1 MMRRRLILALSI
13 MGCGSAAAQA
23 TSDFP
28 YGPNHV
34 FAAFRNGE
42 KIGTHSLSFQQ
53 NGDKRTV
60 TTSIDFAVKALGITM
75 YRYNHRG
82 QEIWNGNTF
91 ESIATQTDDNG
102 TKYTLKARHEPSGV
116 SVVRE
121 GGGAPRVAANDAGF
135 QQGFAKQLTMPA
147 STLPTTHWNL
157 NQVKQSA
164 ILNTQNGALA
174 KIQVTPRGRETIK
187 TTTGKSLEAT
197 RYSYSGDVEMDQWFD
212 DRGRWVKAAF
222 KASDGSTIEY
232 ILQE

>member
-1 MMRRRLILALSI
+1 MIRRLILALAI

-23 TSDFP
+23 TADFP
-28 YGPNHV
+28 YGPSHV

-42 KIGTHSLSFQQ
+42 RIGTHTLNFQQ
-53 NGDKRTV
+53 SGDKRTV
-60 TTSIDFAVKALGITM
+60 TTSIDFAVKALGVTM

-102 TKYTLKARHEPSGV
+102 TKYTLKAKHDPNGV

-121 GGGAPRVAANDAGF
+121 GGGAPKMASNDMGF
-135 QQGFAKQLTMPA
+135 QQAGPKQVTMPA

-164 ILNTQNGALA
+164 MLNTQNGDLSRV
-174 KIQVTPRGRETIK
+174 QVTPKGRETIK
-187 TTTGKSLEAT
+187 TTSGKTIEAN
-197 RYSYSGDVEMDQWFD
+197 RYSYSGDVQMDQWFD

>member
-1 MMRRRLILALSI
+1 MLRRLILALAI

-23 TSDFP
+23 TADFP
-28 YGPNHV
+28 YGPSHV

-42 KIGTHSLSFQQ
+42 RIGTHSLSFQQ
-53 NGDKRTV
+53 NGDKRTI
-60 TTSIDFAVKALGITM
+60 TTSIDFAVKALGVTM

-82 QEIWNGNTF
+82 QEVWNGNTF
-91 ESIATQTDDNG
+91 ESIVTQTDDNG
-102 TKYTLKARHEPSGV
+102 TKYALKAKHDPNGV

-121 GGGAPRVAANDAGF
+121 GGTAPKVASNDTGF
-135 QQGFAKQLTMPA
+135 QQGAAKQVTMPA

-164 ILNTQNGALA
+164 MLNTQNGDLS
-174 KIQVTPRGRETIK
+174 KVQITPKGRETIK
-187 TTTGKSLEAT
+187 TANGTLQAN
-197 RYSYSGDVEMDQWFD
+197 RYSYSGDVQMDQWFD